1 VRYSFDQKNII
12 ITGAAGGIGSEL
24 ATQLAAQG
32 GRLGLISRRED
43 RLRELCDQI
52 SQAGGTAAY
61 AIADVDERSSVL
73 AAVDKVRSQLG
84 PIDMMIANAGV
95 GDPDVIEPF
104 ETATFE
110 RLMRVNWF
118 GLVYSIEAVLPAM
131 LERGEGYLVAVS
143 SLRAYRGLPGFAG
156 YSASKAAINT
166 LMEGLRVELRGRGID
181 VTTLCPGYVHTA
193 MTEGK
198 DFPKPFIMQ
207 PDDAARRMIAAVGRR
222 RKVHNFP
229 LPLTAMVRIGQVL
242 PDWIIDRVAPRN
254 PPAT

>member
-1 VRYSFDQKNII
+1 M
-12 ITGAAGGIGSEL
+12 
-24 ATQLAAQG
+24 
-32 GRLGLISRRED
+32 
-43 RLRELCDQI
+43 RELCDQFT
-52 SQAGGTAAY
+52 QAGGNAVY
-61 AIADVDERSSVL
+61 AIANVDERSSVL
-73 AAVDKVRSQLG
+73 AAVDTIRSQLG

-104 ETATFE
+104 ETETFE

-143 SLRAYRGLPGFAG
+143 SLRAFRGLPGFAG

-166 LMEGLRVELRGRGID
+166 LMEALRVDLRGRGID
-181 VTTLCPGYVHTA
+181 VTTLCPGYVQTA

-198 DFPKPFIMQ
+198 DFPKPFMMQ
-207 PDDAARRMIAAVGRR
+207 PDDAARRMIAALQRR
-222 RKVHNFP
+222 RKVHSFP
-229 LPLTAMVRIGQVL
+229 LPLTAMVRIGQMM